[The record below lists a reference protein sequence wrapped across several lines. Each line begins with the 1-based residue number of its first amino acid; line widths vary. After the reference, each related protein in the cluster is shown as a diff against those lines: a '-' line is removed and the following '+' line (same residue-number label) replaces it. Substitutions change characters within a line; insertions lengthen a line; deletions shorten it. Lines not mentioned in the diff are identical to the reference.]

1 VTSLSAA
8 FLRRDFLLARSYR
21 LQFILQLGGIFLT
34 LLSFL
39 FLARLVPAGQAS
51 LRPYGGDYFT
61 FVLIG
66 TGVASF
72 FITGLTSFSDTLGRE
87 QTTGTLEALLVTP
100 NDSRLLLAGGA
111 LWPFCFSAAQLL
123 IYVGAGVVFFGARM
137 APANLLLVAALLLVS
152 LLAFSALGLLA
163 AAVLVQTKRGVL
175 LVGMFGASFA
185 MLGGVLYPISV
196 LPGWLRLIAGA
207 LPMSYGLDGVRR
219 SLLASP
225 DLARIAA
232 DAGALILFAAVLL
245 PAALLLFGWSVDRA
259 RREGTLGH
267 Y

>member
-1 VTSLSAA
+1 MNTLTA

-21 LQFILQLGGIFLT
+21 LQFILQLGGVFLT
-34 LLSFL
+34 LVSFV
-39 FLARLVPAGQAS
+39 FLARLVPGSQAS
-51 LRPYGGDYFT
+51 LRPYGGDYFS

-87 QTTGTLEALLVTP
+87 QATGTLEALLVTP
-100 NDSRLLLAGGA
+100 NDSRLLLAAGGV
-111 LWPFCFSAAQLL
+111 WPFCFSAVQLA
-123 IYVGAGVVFFGARM
+123 IYLTAGIVLFGARM
-137 APANLLLVAALLLVS
+137 APANLLLVAALLAVS

-175 LVGMFGASFA
+175 LVGMFAATFA
-185 MLGGVLYPISV
+185 MLGGVLYPITV
-196 LPGWLRLIAGA
+196 LPGWLRVIARA
-207 LPMSYGLDGVRR
+207 LPMSYGLDGVRL
-219 SLLASP
+219 SLLPAP
-225 DLARIAA
+225 DLARIAQ
-232 DAGALILFAAVLL
+232 DAVTLILFAGVLL
-245 PAALLLFGWSVDRA
+245 PTALLLFGWSIDRA